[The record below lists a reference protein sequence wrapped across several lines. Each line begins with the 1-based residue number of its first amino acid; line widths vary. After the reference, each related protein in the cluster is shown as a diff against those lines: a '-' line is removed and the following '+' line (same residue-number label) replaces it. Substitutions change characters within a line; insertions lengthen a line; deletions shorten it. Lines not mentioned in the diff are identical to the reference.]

1 MATVTHQR
9 LRGRPAR
16 KLVAVTPVFG
26 LEAPVD
32 HVAQQTPLD
41 SPISLTRPMGSG
53 W

>member
-16 KLVAVTPVFG
+16 EFVAVASCFG
-26 LEAPVD
+26 LQTPID
-32 HVAQQTPLD
+32 HVAQQTLLD